1 MIHEVCIVTA
11 YDEKYLKMARFC
23 VDSIGR
29 YASTHKLASCIGRI
43 GREPGLSSGRPAAW
57 EKIPAILEVFRAGYP
72 WVLWIDADAAF
83 VRSDVDIR
91 HEIGD
96 KDLYL
101 VIGEHVEP
109 RPGGVVHRCDQPCT
123 GFMLVRNCDWA
134 EQFLREMWER
144 REFTNH
150 CWWELAAFINLAGV
164 DRQYDEKMQD
174 LGIKQL
180 IALAEPSRNPRAAEE
195 IAAHVGRLDMRWNCT
210 DQSLASVALDPIVRH
225 YTGGNGPF
233 NTRLAL
239 ADRDYFRIFNRH
251 L

>member
-1 MIHEVCIVTA
+1 M
-11 YDEKYLKMARFC
+11 
-23 VDSIGR
+23 
-29 YASTHKLASCIGRI
+29 
-43 GREPGLSSGRPAAW
+43 
-57 EKIPAILEVFRAGYP
+57 
-72 WVLWIDADAAF
+72 LWIDADAAF

-195 IAAHVGRLDMRWNCT
+195 IAAHVGRSTCGGIALTNHWPLSRSTRSSGTTRAATVPLTLGWRWLIAT
-210 DQSLASVALDPIVRH
+210 ISAFS
-225 YTGGNGPF
+225 TGICEQ
-233 NTRLAL
+233 TCQ
-239 ADRDYFRIFNRH
+239 
-251 L
+251 